1 MLPLE
6 VFNHPIMKQPKKR
19 IAIADDCQIMID
31 GLMSLLQGHKSLDV
45 VITSTSPNELLSKMV
60 VRPVDILLID
70 IVMPAMRSEYV
81 VKEVKERFPDVKV
94 LAMSAECQ
102 TTTVSKMVELAHI
115 SGSILKSSCKT
126 ELIPALEKLSA
137 GSLWFSESIIQEMS
151 QIINR
156 KRESDTFH
164 LTTRELEVV
173 KLIEQEYSNKEIAE
187 TLFISERTVETHR
200 KNIFRKTNTNSI
212 IGLIKYVYQ
221 HNLV

>member
-1 MLPLE
+1 
-6 VFNHPIMKQPKKR
+6 MKQPKKR

-31 GLMSLLQGHKSLDV
+31 GLMTLLQWHKSFDV
-45 VITSTSPNELLSKMV
+45 VITSTSPGELLSKMALI
-60 VRPVDILLID
+60 PMDILLID
-70 IVMPAMRSEYV
+70 IVMPAMRGEYV

-102 TTTVSKMVELAHI
+102 TATVSKMVEQAHI
-115 SGSILKSSCKT
+115 SGCILKNSCKA
-126 ELIPALEKLSA
+126 ELLTALEKVSN
-137 GSLWFSESIIQEMS
+137 GGLWFSESIIQEMS

-156 KRESDTFH
+156 KRENETFH
-164 LTTRELEVV
+164 LTSRELEVV
-173 KLIEQEYSNKEIAE
+173 KLIEKEYSNKEIAE

-212 IGLIKYVYQ
+212 IGLIKYIYH